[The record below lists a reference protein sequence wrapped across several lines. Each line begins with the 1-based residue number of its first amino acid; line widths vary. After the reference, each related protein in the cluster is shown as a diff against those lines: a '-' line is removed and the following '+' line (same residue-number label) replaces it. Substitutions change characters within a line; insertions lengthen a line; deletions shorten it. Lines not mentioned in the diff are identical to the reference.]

1 MIGIEVIISFKYTSE
16 SESIEEL
23 CDLST
28 DSLSDTFIAAPCYPK
43 LALSINP
50 NSERNVY
57 CRVSDNRLLL
67 PGYRD
72 CGYC

>member
-1 MIGIEVIISFKYTSE
+1 VIGIEVIISFKHT

-50 NSERNVY
+50 NSERDV
-57 CRVSDNRLLL
+57 
-67 PGYRD
+67 
-72 CGYC
+72 